1 MLNTLYGA
9 EWVEGAYF
17 LQMLSVISFFYIQ
30 ELIVRALLKTLNK
43 TKPGYKEYIE
53 STNAFIPWFPKK

>member
-1 MLNTLYGA
+1 
-9 EWVEGAYF
+9 
-17 LQMLSVISFFYIQ
+17 
-30 ELIVRALLKTLNK
+30 LLEKTLNK